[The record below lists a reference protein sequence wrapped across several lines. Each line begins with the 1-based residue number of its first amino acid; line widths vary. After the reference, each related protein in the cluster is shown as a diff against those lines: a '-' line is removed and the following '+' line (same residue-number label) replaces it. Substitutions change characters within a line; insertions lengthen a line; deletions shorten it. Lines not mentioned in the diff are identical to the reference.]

1 MGDLTKMRM
10 RPVDCLGNLATA
22 GLLLAV
28 DIPWSLTRWLLF
40 AVVGLLD
47 KLFGSGCA
55 TVRNKREWHSQRYST
70 QPIYKDEERGELDA
84 EAMIHASDFP
94 IRPEDLLDKARRVL
108 DSEFG
113 TKDGCDPKLLLAD
126 DFQFVA
132 PIIGPLTRTEF
143 VRAFGSFKVRDA
155 FPDLKDNS
163 VFSVDP
169 MEPNRVWFV
178 SRATGTHTGALNF
191 ARPIEATGRRFEG
204 PPQAQSLLFDEQGKV
219 YTLTVGYCMDKRI
232 GNTNGLG
239 GVFGILQ
246 SIGHAIPVPEA
257 QQLYTPSLRFEAF
270 ERLGKAME
278 ALGYDPNTRLPL
290 ES

>member
-1 MGDLTKMRM
+1 MD
-10 RPVDCLGNLATA
+10 A
-22 GLLLAV
+22 
-28 DIPWSLTRWLLF
+28 IS
-40 AVVGLLD
+40 
-47 KLFGSGCA
+47 GSGEA
-55 TVRNKREWHSQRYST
+55 TVRQKRTWHEQRYAT
-70 QPIYKDEERGELDA
+70 QPLYLHEDRGELDVK
-84 EAMIHASDFP
+84 AMLAASEFP
-94 IRPEDLLDKARRVL
+94 IRPDELLDKARQVI

-113 TKDGCDPKLLLAD
+113 TKPGCDPKSMLAE

-132 PIIGPLTRTEF
+132 PIIGPLKRDEF

-155 FPDLKDNS
+155 FPNLKDNS

-178 SRATGTHTGALNF
+178 SRATGTHTGPLNF
-191 ARPIEATGRRFEG
+191 GRTIEATGRRFEG

-246 SIGHAIPVPEA
+246 SVGHAIPVPEA
-257 QQLYTPSLRFEAF
+257 QQSYTPSLRFEAF
-270 ERLGKAME
+270 ERLGKAVE

-290 ES
+290 DESTI